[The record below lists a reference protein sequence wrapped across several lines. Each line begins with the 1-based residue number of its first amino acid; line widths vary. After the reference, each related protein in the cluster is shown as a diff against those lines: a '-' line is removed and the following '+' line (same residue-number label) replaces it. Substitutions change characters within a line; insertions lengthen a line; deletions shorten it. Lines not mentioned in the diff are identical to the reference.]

1 MKCIRASLSV
11 KCNQQRKTKSEKLFV
26 LSSGEVIFA
35 TRYEPPTTA
44 ESPDG
49 PPAVRGARL
58 QGSHLVG
65 SHVFVAGSKS
75 ERSGVNSIKLFFL
88 LLRQCRGKNSECL
101 YLAITFQSSLT
112 FAGNIRSLPK
122 KEASERHSNWVG
134 SGLAL
139 KL

>member
-11 KCNQQRKTKSEKLFV
+11 KCNQQRKSKSDKIFV

-75 ERSGVNSIKLFFL
+75 ERFGVNSIKLFFL
-88 LLRQCRGKNSECL
+88 LRQCRRKNKLE
-101 YLAITFQSSLT
+101 YLSLETLSSQVLE
-112 FAGNIRSLPK
+112 FEDKARLNPIGAPFRCFLL
-122 KEASERHSNWVG
+122 G
-134 SGLAL
+134 
-139 KL
+139 